1 MRPLLAALGL
11 ALLTSGATAAPA
23 LWEARDADSR
33 VVIFGSVHALPPD
46 LQWRT
51 PLLDQAV
58 ADADLVYFETD
69 IGPLGMTALAIKIL
83 VQQFQ
88 TMREPWLDRLTAE
101 QRDLLME
108 AIGPLG
114 VSLEEVAITPPWVV
128 AMELTDLSLRQDEM
142 GGTMDMASGVESVLQ
157 WELPKE
163 RKGYFETPGQQFDM
177 LAGGTLDEQIE
188 QLFMTI
194 EDGGIGGGDEDLG
207 DIVRAWAA
215 GEPEK
220 LEMVP
225 KSDDEAAVLDLLV
238 VQRNRNWIPAIE
250 TMLKDNRENLIVV
263 GAGHLSGEDSVLDL
277 LSEAGYTVTRIQ

>member
-1 MRPLLAALGL
+1 VRPLLAALGL

>member
-1 MRPLLAALGL
+1 VRPLLAALGL

-46 LQWRT
+46 LEWRT

-58 ADADLVYFETD
+58 AGADLVYFETD

-101 QRDLLME
+101 QMDLLIE

-114 VSLEEVAITPPWVV
+114 IGLEEVAITPPWVV
-128 AMELTDLSLRQDEM
+128 AMELTDLSLRRDEM

-225 KSDDEAAVLDLLV
+225 KSDDEAAVLDLLI